1 MPRAT
6 ARPTMGH
13 PRSREQRG
21 GREGLR
27 AGHRRGDVSNS
38 TAIEAEALTKTYR
51 GGARGVEDLNFRIA
65 TGEVFGFL
73 GPNGAGKSTTI
84 RMMLDLIRPTSGRLT
99 ILGQDARRDGAA
111 IRARMGYMPGDLR
124 LYPRM
129 TGRELVGYFAH
140 LRRMPDTGD
149 AEAVAHRLDLDLDRP
164 LRALSRGNRQKVGL
178 VQALMHRP
186 EVLVLDEPTSGLD
199 PLMQQAFAALT
210 REVTDRG
217 GTVFLSS
224 HVLSEV
230 QHVADRVGVVR
241 EGRLELIDTVDAL
254 RARAAQRV
262 EVTFAAPPPEGAFD
276 GVAGVRVIERHGAVV
291 LMALEGP
298 ADALVKRLAHFEVIA
313 IDSHEADLEDVF
325 LGLYRSEAPRAA

>member
-1 MPRAT
+1 VAD
-6 ARPTMGH
+6 A
-13 PRSREQRG
+13 
-21 GREGLR
+21 
-27 AGHRRGDVSNS
+27 A
-38 TAIEAEALTKTYR
+38 AIEAEALTKIYR
-51 GGARGVEDLNFRIA
+51 GGARGVEDLTFRIRA
-65 TGEVFGFL
+65 GEVFGFL

-99 ILGQDARRDGAA
+99 ILGRDARRDGAE

-140 LRRMPDTGD
+140 LRRMPGTGD
-149 AEAVAHRLDLDLDRP
+149 AEPLARRLDLDLDRP
-164 LRALSRGNRQKVGL
+164 LQDLSRGNRQKVGL
-178 VQALMHRP
+178 VQAFMHRP

-199 PLMQQAFAALT
+199 PIVQQAFAALI
-210 REVTDRG
+210 RETAGRG

-230 QHVADRVGVVR
+230 QHMADRVGVVR
-241 EGRLELIDTVDAL
+241 EGRLELIDTVEAL

-262 EVTFAAPPPEGAFD
+262 EVTFAAPPPAGAFA
-276 GVAGVRVIERHGAVV
+276 GLAGVRELERHGAVV
-291 LMALEGP
+291 LMALEGS
-298 ADALVKRLAHFEVIA
+298 ADPLVKRLAGFEVLA

-325 LGLYRSEAPRAA
+325 LGLYGPEAARAA

>member
-1 MPRAT
+1 MT
-6 ARPTMGH
+6 AGP
-13 PRSREQRG
+13 
-21 GREGLR
+21 
-27 AGHRRGDVSNS
+27 
-38 TAIEAEALTKTYR
+38 AIEAEALTKTYR
-51 GGARGVEDLNFRIA
+51 GGARGVEDLTFQIA
-65 TGEVFGFL
+65 HGEVFGFL

-99 ILGQDARRDGAA
+99 ILGGDARRDGPA

-129 TGRELVGYFAH
+129 TARELVGYFAH
-140 LRRMPDTGD
+140 LRRMDDTGD
-149 AEAVAHRLDLDLDRP
+149 ADALAGRLDLDLDRP

-178 VQALMHRP
+178 VQAFMHRP
-186 EVLVLDEPTSGLD
+186 ELLVLDEPTSGLD
-199 PLMQQAFAALT
+199 PLVQQAFAGLA
-210 REVTDRG
+210 RETVERG

-241 EGRLELIDTVDAL
+241 EGRLELIDTVESL

-262 EVTFAAPPPEGAFD
+262 EVTFASTPADGALD
-276 GVAGVRVIERHGAVV
+276 GVPGVRVLERHGAVV
-291 LMALEGP
+291 LMALEGSI
-298 ADALVKRLAHFEVIA
+298 DALVKRLAHFEVLA

-325 LGLYRSEAPRAA
+325 LGLYRSEAPNAA